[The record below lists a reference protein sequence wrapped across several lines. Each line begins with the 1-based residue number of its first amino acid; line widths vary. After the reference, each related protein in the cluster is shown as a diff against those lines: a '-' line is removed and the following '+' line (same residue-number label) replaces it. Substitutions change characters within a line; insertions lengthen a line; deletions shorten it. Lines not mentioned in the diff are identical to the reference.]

1 MLADWYHQ
9 RNLALAEKSSLE
21 VVSTRRLVPQNFLS
35 AWLDS
40 ALSSDPCGSRVCAR
54 LGSALLSVLLSL
66 ALVASRRCSLLGF
79 ACLSGCSPLALLS
92 ARRRFAFRSGRLGS
106 TSLCSWLCVT
116 WLGSALGSAWFSSVQ
131 LGSARRLGSACR
143 FSPFSVRLGARVGAT
158 LSAWPSAL
166 GSVLG
171 QARLGSWLSAL
182 GFLLGAT
189 LVDVVCCVVVCVLSC
204 FVVLCCGCGML
215 WRAVLGCVG
224 LCCVLLCR
232 VVV

>member
-9 RNLALAEKSSLE
+9 RNLILAEKSSLE

-35 AWLDS
+35 AWRDS

-116 WLGSALGSAWFSSVQ
+116 WLGFALGSARFSSVQ

-143 FSPFSVRLGARVGAT
+143 FSHF
-158 LSAWPSAL
+158 L
-166 GSVLG
+166 GS
-171 QARLGSWLSAL
+171 ARRSSRRDTFCLAVGSWLSPRPGSARLLAL
-182 GFLLGAT
+182 GSR
-189 LVDVVCCVVVCVLSC
+189 LSSRRYSC
-204 FVVLCCGCGML
+204 
-215 WRAVLGCVG
+215 
-224 LCCVLLCR
+224 
-232 VVV
+232 